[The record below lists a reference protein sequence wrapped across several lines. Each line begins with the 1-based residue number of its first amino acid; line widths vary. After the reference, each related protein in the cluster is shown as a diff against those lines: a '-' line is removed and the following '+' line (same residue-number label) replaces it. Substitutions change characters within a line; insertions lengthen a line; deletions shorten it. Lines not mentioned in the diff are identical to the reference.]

1 MRSSS
6 HVRIC
11 QLLAKRWR
19 AGRSLPSCNRASRC
33 FAGSTRAAVSPRGV
47 SPTAASP
54 ASSRCYG
61 GSGEDI
67 ASIGA
72 DVSPMEHP
80 MRKPNDLSRSL
91 TVLNPETT
99 LIAVIEMSQSSWYPA
114 SSGSS
119 PA

>member
-1 MRSSS
+1 MT
-6 HVRIC
+6 
-11 QLLAKRWR
+11 
-19 AGRSLPSCNRASRC
+19 SLVTGFGCRPITDLTTRTTGPAFESRQ
-33 FAGSTRAAVSPRGV
+33 G
-47 SPTAASP
+47 
-54 ASSRCYG
+54 RCYG

-80 MRKPNDLSRSL
+80 MRKPNDLSRSM